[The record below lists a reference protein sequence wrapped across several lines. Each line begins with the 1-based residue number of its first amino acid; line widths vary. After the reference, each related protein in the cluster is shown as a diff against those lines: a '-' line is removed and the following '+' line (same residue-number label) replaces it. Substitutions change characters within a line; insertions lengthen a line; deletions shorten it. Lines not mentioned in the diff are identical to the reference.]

1 MNSLEMQEYNTE
13 NISLLTTKEEQR
25 DLCLRRKGNK
35 EISMERKKRKKG
47 ESEGNTK
54 ENDLFV

>member
-13 NISLLTTKEEQR
+13 NISLLTSKEEQR

-35 EISMERKKRKKG
+35 DISRERKRRKK
-47 ESEGNTK
+47 ERIN
-54 ENDLFV
+54 